1 VLLGDR
7 RLEMPAWVE
16 GAMRRLADLSEDDEL
31 TVRDLETDL
40 PDPASRGVLAR
51 RLVREGLL
59 TIRDG
64 R

>member
-1 VLLGDR
+1 
-7 RLEMPAWVE
+7 MPAWVE
-16 GAMRRLADLSEDDEL
+16 PAIRQIARLDDEAEL
-31 TVRDLETDL
+31 IVRDLALHL
-40 PDPASRGVLAR
+40 PDPASRAVLVR

>member
-1 VLLGDR
+1 MRQVS
-7 RLEMPAWVE
+7 RL
-16 GAMRRLADLSEDDEL
+16 DEDDEL
-31 TVRDLETDL
+31 VVLDLAL
-40 PDPASRGVLAR
+40 HVPDPGSRAVLVR